1 MMVVAHNY
9 TEMNSLNDLT
19 CVGYTEAHFL
29 YIADI
34 LSSHGLNPRFQIFDN
49 QGRYNP
55 ASWMIPFRHE
65 FIQTLEGIQHGVFC
79 LSNPSG
85 KRNMCRELH
94 LEAKQFIT
102 LIHAKAFV
110 SPLASIDS
118 GVRIDAGVVIN
129 GLAKLGDFINIKPNA
144 FIGHHVQIGDF
155 STIQPSAVIA
165 GGCKLGSCVTIGIG
179 AKLINNVTIGDDTI
193 IGAGSVV
200 TKNIPSGV
208 VAFGN
213 PCRVIRPV

>member
-9 TEMNSLNDLT
+9 TDMNSLNDLT
-19 CVGYTEAHFL
+19 SVGYTEAHFL

-34 LSSHGLNPRFQIFDN
+34 LYSHGLNPRFQIFDN

-110 SPLASIDS
+110 SPLAIIGS

-129 GLAKLGDFINIKPNA
+129 GLAKLGDFINIYWPSCANRR
-144 FIGHHVQIGDF
+144 FQYHP
-155 STIQPSAVIA
+155 TI
-165 GGCKLGSCVTIGIG
+165 
-179 AKLINNVTIGDDTI
+179 
-193 IGAGSVV
+193 
-200 TKNIPSGV
+200 
-208 VAFGN
+208 
-213 PCRVIRPV
+213 CRDRGWLQARIMRNHWHRREVDK

>member
-1 MMVVAHNY
+1 
-9 TEMNSLNDLT
+9 
-19 CVGYTEAHFL
+19 
-29 YIADI
+29 
-34 LSSHGLNPRFQIFDN
+34 
-49 QGRYNP
+49 
-55 ASWMIPFRHE
+55 
-65 FIQTLEGIQHGVFC
+65 
-79 LSNPSG
+79 
-85 KRNMCRELH
+85 
-94 LEAKQFIT
+94 
-102 LIHAKAFV
+102 
-110 SPLASIDS
+110 
-118 GVRIDAGVVIN
+118 
-129 GLAKLGDFINIKPNA
+129 
-144 FIGHHVQIGDF
+144 VQIGDF